1 MDKKI
6 ALGFDLRLLE
16 CLAFSV
22 FEVFLTS
29 ILFIRSK
36 DAEFREKRQQQLCK
50 PANHLHIPQH
60 PSVQFSTTL
69 EMLDNNHPVYD

>member
-36 DAEFREKRQQQLCK
+36 DAEFREKRQ
-50 PANHLHIPQH
+50 
-60 PSVQFSTTL
+60 
-69 EMLDNNHPVYD
+69 

>member
-1 MDKKI
+1 MTEFRHRNTKYFKQDMDKKI

-22 FEVFLTS
+22 FGVFLTS

-36 DAEFREKRQQQLCK
+36 DAEFREKRQ
-50 PANHLHIPQH
+50 
-60 PSVQFSTTL
+60 
-69 EMLDNNHPVYD
+69 

>member
-22 FEVFLTS
+22 FGVFLTS

-36 DAEFREKRQQQLCK
+36 DAEFREKRQ
-50 PANHLHIPQH
+50 
-60 PSVQFSTTL
+60 
-69 EMLDNNHPVYD
+69 